1 MKTIIKNIKIITP
14 NLILDNHKIVIN
26 NNIIEAILNNNEN
39 DPLVDKVID
48 GKNQYLSPG
57 FIDIHNHGNS
67 GFDTMDATFKALS
80 KMADYHLNNGVTSFL
95 AATMTNPTENIIKA
109 SSNVAEYIKQ
119 QNENTS
125 KLLGIY
131 LEGPFFNAIKK
142 GAQPLKDI
150 KNPNIEELKEFI
162 TASNKNIIAV
172 SLAPELPNAL
182 DMIHFLLVNNIKSAI
197 GHSNATYDE
206 AKKAIDIGSTIST
219 HLYNG
224 MKSFSHREP
233 SIIGACLTSDSLY
246 TELICD
252 GVHLHKTAIDIA
264 KRCKGKNKIILI
276 SDAMR
281 AAGLPNGEYELGG
294 QKVISKDGE
303 ARLTDGALAGST
315 LNLNLAVK
323 NMINLFDTDL
333 LDAINMASINPAKA
347 IGYDKSIGSIEV
359 GKIADLLL
367 IDESVNIKHIIK
379 NGKQIK

>member
-14 NLILDNHKIVIN
+14 NSILDNHKIVIN

-39 DPLVDKVID
+39 DPLADKVID

-95 AATMTNPTENIIKA
+95 AATMTNPNENILKA
-109 SSNVAEYIKQ
+109 SSNVAEYIKH

-162 TASNKNIIAV
+162 TASNNNIIAV

-233 SIIGACLTSDSLY
+233 SIIGACLTHDSLY

-252 GVHLHKTAIDIA
+252 GIHLHKTAIDIV
-264 KRCKGKNKIILI
+264 KRCKDKSKIVLI